1 MRSSC
6 CSCRASRAIRHL
18 RLQFQSHPLG
28 VHRPA
33 VQRSSRRA
41 FRCPAA
47 IGLKRPRARIHFLPF
62 RDTTERVAASTD
74 GRTLAKSRLHDA
86 VPRSLLGYSFAAW
99 NAAQSCGS
107 VHPPLGSFVTSISA
121 SASMLI
127 TLRFPT
133 SRPVLRLS
141 PRDVACRT
149 CAKCR
154 RHTESNLLVSPVV
167 LGVGVVATP
176 LTCSLQVGATRG
188 HFARPKLPASPP
200 VSMYNTNLLGRR
212 AGYKRTTRPHL
223 SEAVSASPAARSRCP
238 NDWRLAIVPKRSS
251 CSIIESNCR
260 RVE

>member
-1 MRSSC
+1 M
-6 CSCRASRAIRHL
+6 
-18 RLQFQSHPLG
+18 
-28 VHRPA
+28 
-33 VQRSSRRA
+33 
-41 FRCPAA
+41 
-47 IGLKRPRARIHFLPF
+47 KRPRARIHFLPF

-74 GRTLAKSRLHDA
+74 GRTLAKGRLHDA
-86 VPRSLLGYSFAAW
+86 VPRTQLGYTLAAW
-99 NAAQSCGS
+99 YAAQSCGS

-188 HFARPKLPASPP
+188 HFVRPKLPASPP

-212 AGYKRTTRPHL
+212 AGYKRTT
-223 SEAVSASPAARSRCP
+223 ACTARSEQV
-238 NDWRLAIVPKRSS
+238 LRSYARTGCEELNAGTAALNAAQQWHWQS
-251 CSIIESNCR
+251 CSLILF
-260 RVE
+260 

>member
-1 MRSSC
+1 M
-6 CSCRASRAIRHL
+6 
-18 RLQFQSHPLG
+18 
-28 VHRPA
+28 
-33 VQRSSRRA
+33 
-41 FRCPAA
+41 
-47 IGLKRPRARIHFLPF
+47 KRPRARIHFLPF

-74 GRTLAKSRLHDA
+74 GRTLAKGRLHDA
-86 VPRSLLGYSFAAW
+86 VPRTQLGYTLAAW
-99 NAAQSCGS
+99 YAAQSCGS

-176 LTCSLQVGATRG
+176 LTCLCKLAQREGTSRG
-188 HFARPKLPASPP
+188 LNFRP
-200 VSMYNTNLLGRR
+200 
-212 AGYKRTTRPHL
+212 PHL
-223 SEAVSASPAARSRCP
+223 FLCTTPTYLEGA
-238 NDWRLAIVPKRSS
+238 LATSVQQHVQRGPSKSCALTLVRGVRSS
-251 CSIIESNCR
+251 TPEQR
-260 RVE
+260 RSTRRNSGTGRAVP